1 MRTITSAAARP
12 ALLVSAIAL
21 AALLAACAAGEPSG
35 SAPSGSGGPSASPTA
50 RPSPGILDSAAAAAK
65 LVAAKMPLFEGIG
78 PKDPELIGQANWYE
92 ATPAEAAKPPVAW
105 RVVFHVG
112 WGDCPSGCIDEHTW
126 TYDVEPDGS
135 VTLVGETGPSLPQ
148 DVIDGLRAASTFTG
162 VTGRVTAGPTCPVEN
177 PNDPT
182 SCQER
187 PVAGALL
194 VVTGAGGV
202 EVARL
207 ASDSSG
213 EYALGLQPG
222 DYTLTPQ
229 PVQGLMG
236 TPSPITF
243 TVADGMPT
251 VLDVSYDTGIR

>member
-1 MRTITSAAARP
+1 MRTITGAAARP
-12 ALLVSAIAL
+12 LLLTSLVALAMAIAS
-21 AALLAACAAGEPSG
+21 C
-35 SAPSGSGGPSASPTA
+35 SAGGPSASGPSATGGPSSTPP
-50 RPSPGILDSAAAAAK
+50 PSPGILDSAAAAAK

-78 PKDPELIGQANWYE
+78 PKDPELIGQASWYE
-92 ATPAEAAKPPVAW
+92 ATPSEAAKPPVGW

-135 VTLVGETGPSLPQ
+135 VALVGETGPSLPQ

-202 EVARL
+202 EVARVG
-207 ASDSSG
+207 SDSSG

-243 TVADGMPT
+243 TVVDGHPT